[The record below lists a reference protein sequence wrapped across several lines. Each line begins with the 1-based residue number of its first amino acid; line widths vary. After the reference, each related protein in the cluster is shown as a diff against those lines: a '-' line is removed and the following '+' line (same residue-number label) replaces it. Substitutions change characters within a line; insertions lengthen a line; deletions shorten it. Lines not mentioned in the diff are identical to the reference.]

1 LWDVGYISYIP
12 YSLEINMLFKTSVI
26 IVGLFAI
33 FVLISAIYAHISY
46 TIMKMDEERDIS

>member
-1 LWDVGYISYIP
+1 VGCVIYFIHP

-46 TIMKMDEERDIS
+46 AIMKMDSERDIS

>member
-46 TIMKMDEERDIS
+46 AIMKMDSERDIS